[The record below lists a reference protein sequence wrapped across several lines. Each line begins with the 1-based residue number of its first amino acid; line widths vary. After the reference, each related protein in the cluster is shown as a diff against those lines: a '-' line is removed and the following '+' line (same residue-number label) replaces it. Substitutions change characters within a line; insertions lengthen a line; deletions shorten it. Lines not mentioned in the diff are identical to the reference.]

1 MSYTKKESSKELEE
15 PQENPFANIEA
26 QNLAKNLSRKTAEI
40 SFLKKELTEKIQ
52 FITTLES
59 EIFSLKKVYTD
70 SSRVKR
76 DLDIMTEKVEEQEK
90 QIKSLNQKIIDQHK
104 EFTEQRRLDEKK
116 HYNEISRLNGLIDSY
131 IQKTLKANMNELDN
145 ERLNMQLKELKKENE
160 NIIEKTKQELI
171 QKEIQNKLK
180 FTKLKNK
187 MMENITETKNE
198 VIELNMQYMDV
209 SSKLTLL
216 QNHQLLVQLDYQSQ
230 QLEEAMKKNEILEK
244 KIFDLNKDLQV
255 HKEVEISF
263 AEKNKKLK
271 EELIKYKKNENKTQ
285 EENGIVGNKSLSD
298 INIQSNISQIS
309 NYSNNLR
316 LNQSDYTRIINLEKK
331 VMNLAKKLELK
342 KKEYNDLKDKNEY
355 IENILKNQD
364 KKYNGLYQFLEECLN
379 NFFVDENIINNK
391 DIYINNES
399 LKKFEFSNLT
409 KEQKYSTLIILMK
422 YLMPLI
428 YSEKD
433 SFKYNNSIMDKCQVK
448 FHYPKDNKMSMN
460 DKIKK
465 FMNNKV
471 MFKNIS
477 TDNIYEKGKK
487 CFDNLPSIRSSA
499 VLPKNKIIKPFSGNN
514 NTSNMT
520 SQN

>member
-1 MSYTKKESSKELEE
+1 
-15 PQENPFANIEA
+15 
-26 QNLAKNLSRKTAEI
+26 
-40 SFLKKELTEKIQ
+40 
-52 FITTLES
+52 
-59 EIFSLKKVYTD
+59 
-70 SSRVKR
+70 
-76 DLDIMTEKVEEQEK
+76 
-90 QIKSLNQKIIDQHK
+90 
-104 EFTEQRRLDEKK
+104 
-116 HYNEISRLNGLIDSY
+116 
-131 IQKTLKANMNELDN
+131 
-145 ERLNMQLKELKKENE
+145 
-160 NIIEKTKQELI
+160 
-171 QKEIQNKLK
+171 
-180 FTKLKNK
+180 
-187 MMENITETKNE
+187 
-198 VIELNMQYMDV
+198 
-209 SSKLTLL
+209 
-216 QNHQLLVQLDYQSQ
+216 
-230 QLEEAMKKNEILEK
+230 
-244 KIFDLNKDLQV
+244 
-255 HKEVEISF
+255 
-263 AEKNKKLK
+263 
-271 EELIKYKKNENKTQ
+271 
-285 EENGIVGNKSLSD
+285 
-298 INIQSNISQIS
+298 
-309 NYSNNLR
+309 
-316 LNQSDYTRIINLEKK
+316 
-331 VMNLAKKLELK
+331 MNLAKKLELK

-460 DKIKK
+460 DKIKN